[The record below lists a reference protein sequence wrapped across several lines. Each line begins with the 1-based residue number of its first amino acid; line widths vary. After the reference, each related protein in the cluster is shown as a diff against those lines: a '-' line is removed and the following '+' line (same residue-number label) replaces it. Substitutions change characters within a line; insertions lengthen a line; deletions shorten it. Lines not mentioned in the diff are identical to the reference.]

1 MNLAWTVRVGL
12 ARDGTANIRTRSH
25 SLVVGQSIDFGAT
38 LPGASAVEVLL
49 GALGSDVL
57 VRFRDLCDRRRYP
70 LDQVEARVEGR
81 LGNALYALGVV
92 GEEGDPALTEA
103 SVTLAVVSPATE
115 EALRSV
121 WQEVLNR
128 SPLVA
133 TLRKSTTLTLDLQ
146 LL

>member
-1 MNLAWTVRVGL
+1 M
-12 ARDGTANIRTRSH
+12 
-25 SLVVGQSIDFGAT
+25 
-38 LPGASAVEVLL
+38 
-49 GALGSDVL
+49 
-57 VRFRDLCDRRRYP
+57 P
-70 LDQVEARVEGR
+70 LDQVEARIEGR
-81 LGNALYALGVV
+81 LGNALFALGVV

-115 EALRSV
+115 EALRRV
-121 WQEVLNR
+121 WQEVLIR